1 MDAGAHTPALSNAQP
16 QTSGNFQQTTT
27 HNVNLEQAP
36 VQPVQP
42 NVNINA
48 TQVQQQRT
56 GNSIQD
62 YLRRQ
67 QNKNT

>member
-1 MDAGAHTPALSNAQP
+1 M
-16 QTSGNFQQTTT
+16 
-27 HNVNLEQAP
+27 NLEQAP